1 MESME
6 SFTNS
11 NSSWPNLRGSIA
23 TNIFVLFILRF
34 GIGLVPGMS
43 TEAAWTIT
51 NLTYYLITFIM
62 FHWVLGVPFQLNQG
76 EYEDMTLWEQMD
88 KGEPFTPAKKYL
100 TTIPIVIFLMGTHY
114 SHYNI
119 PTFTINFI
127 ALVTV
132 LIPKFPSMHKVRI
145 FGINQQ
151 PNTD

>member
-1 MESME
+1 ME
-6 SFTNS
+6 SFSNT

-23 TNIFVLFILRF
+23 TNIFVLAVLRL
-34 GIGLVPGMS
+34 GIGMIPGMT

-51 NLTYYLITFIM
+51 NLLYYVITFIM

-76 EYEDMTLWEQMD
+76 EFEDMTLWEQMD

-100 TTIPIVIFLMGTHY
+100 TMIPIILFLLGTHY
-114 SHYNI
+114 SHYDG
-119 PTFTINFI
+119 PTFAINFI
-127 ALVTV
+127 ALVVV

-145 FGINQQ
+145 FGINQK